1 MSNALVREKI
11 FDLFRNSKCK
21 VGHMVPMRTISNVFL
36 RQQIDY
42 TPVVKELIS
51 ENLVEYKGDN
61 LPGLFLTQKGYDH
74 IYTLTPDSQLKQM
87 VLNLF
92 INTNCKVGQGYMY
105 RTLDNAVISKL
116 NPKDRDRIFI
126 VLDKMID
133 DDEITV
139 SFENDYPLFVK
150 LTEKGYSL
158 IHQ

>member
-11 FDLFRNSKCK
+11 FDLFRSSKCK
-21 VGHMVPMRTISNVFL
+21 VGHMVPMRTIQNIFQ
-36 RQQIDY
+36 RQQLDY
-42 TPVVKELIS
+42 ASVINDLIK
-51 ENLVEYKGDN
+51 ENLVEFKDGS
-61 LPGLFLTQKGYDH
+61 LPGLFLTEKGYEH
-74 IYTLTPDSQLKQM
+74 IYTSTPDSQLKQM

-116 NPKDRDRIFI
+116 NPKDRERIFI

-139 SFENDYPLFVK
+139 SFENDYPVFVK

-158 IHQ
+158 IHN